1 MYAWI
6 IEVFVYGATDI
17 ISEFKVNVSI
27 QYDPHYTIMCRGV
40 DLFSEKKT
48 VPDEMEFIRYEPHMH
63 KIANKNLLVF
73 DSCK

>member
-6 IEVFVYGATDI
+6 IVVFVYGATDI

-40 DLFSEKKT
+40 DLFSEKKLYQ
-48 VPDEMEFIRYEPHMH
+48 M
-63 KIANKNLLVF
+63 KWNLLGM
-73 DSCK
+73 SHTCIT